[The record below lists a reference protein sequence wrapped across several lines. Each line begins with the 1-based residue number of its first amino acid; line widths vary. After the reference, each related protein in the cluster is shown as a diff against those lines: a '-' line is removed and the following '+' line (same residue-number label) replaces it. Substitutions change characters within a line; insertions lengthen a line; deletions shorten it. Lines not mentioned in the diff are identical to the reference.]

1 MFQSKEEEF
10 NGRVREF
17 ESKEKDFEGR
27 VREFQSKEKDFE
39 EARKFEVK
47 RLEVQMEDLKSK
59 ENQCEGQAKEL
70 ELIDSHYEALIK
82 LSEEEIESDD
92 QSSLTIDGRSLQ
104 LLPSDRTEILDNLQG
119 LSDPSKVVLDIIQ
132 NPIFRMGDNAV
143 IIGDSHILLLE
154 QLMRISPHIEPHV
167 REEAMKLALHL
178 KSNISENTENSVV
191 VVGFLLLLSIYGLA
205 PSFDE
210 DEVYKLFG
218 FAAQHKIT
226 VELFGTLG
234 FADKAS

>member
-1 MFQSKEEEF
+1 
-10 NGRVREF
+10 
-17 ESKEKDFEGR
+17 
-27 VREFQSKEKDFE
+27 
-39 EARKFEVK
+39 
-47 RLEVQMEDLKSK
+47 
-59 ENQCEGQAKEL
+59 
-70 ELIDSHYEALIK
+70 
-82 LSEEEIESDD
+82 
-92 QSSLTIDGRSLQ
+92 
-104 LLPSDRTEILDNLQG
+104 
-119 LSDPSKVVLDIIQ
+119 
-132 NPIFRMGDNAV
+132 MGDNAV

-234 FADKAS
+234 FADKASDFVQTLIMKKQHIEAARFVRAYIMPTRIKPKISCIQENQLH